1 MVETRRSSSS
11 SKRSST
17 SSSSGASKRCKAEV
31 AAAVEVSK
39 GANEEFRSDLSG
51 ADPATGDI
59 TATPEKECAAPP
71 AQDGTPAQGRV
82 EAPSGA
88 EQLIKF
94 LSSPRKQLEKVQKRS
109 ELPWGKLLS
118 QSPKTPHLPI
128 HDSNFTIGQSRNC
141 NLRLKDPS
149 VSAVLCKL
157 KHNEQDGAS
166 VVSLEMSGDKG
177 VVQVNGKALAPNSSV
192 ILNGGDEVVF
202 SSSGKHS
209 YIFQQLPHVSFTSCS
224 TKETQI
230 ESVKEIPLD
239 IRIADS
245 SAIDGASILAS
256 FPSLSKDLATV
267 RCSRPNGTAGVS
279 SELDVSGEAKS
290 SRMICEKGILNAS
303 DIDVSFECFPYHL
316 SESIKSV
323 LLSCAYVHLECKS
336 LTNYAAEISS
346 LSPRILL
353 SGPTG
358 SEIYQETLAKAL
370 TKQFGVRL
378 LVGPSSR
385 DPESPP
391 KESSKSDKLTSLLA
405 KQRAALADI
414 SQFKR
419 PTATVDADIVG
430 SSSCNLHSLP
440 KQESSTA
447 TSKPYIFK
455 EGDRVRYIGPSNPMG
470 FSHALRGP
478 NFGFLGNVLLAFE
491 ENGSSKIG
499 VRFDKKVV
507 EGNDLGGLC
516 EEDHGFFCS
525 ADFLRLE
532 SGGGED
538 SEKLAINELIEVAS
552 EESNHGPLIIFIK
565 EIEKSLGVTDSSS
578 SWKGKLESLPAG
590 ILIIGSHIQ
599 TDNRKEKSHP
609 GGLLFTKFGSN
620 QTALLDFAFR

>member
-1 MVETRRSSSS
+1 
-11 SKRSST
+11 
-17 SSSSGASKRCKAEV
+17 
-31 AAAVEVSK
+31 
-39 GANEEFRSDLSG
+39 
-51 ADPATGDI
+51 
-59 TATPEKECAAPP
+59 
-71 AQDGTPAQGRV
+71 
-82 EAPSGA
+82 
-88 EQLIKF
+88 
-94 LSSPRKQLEKVQKRS
+94 
-109 ELPWGKLLS
+109 
-118 QSPKTPHLPI
+118 
-128 HDSNFTIGQSRNC
+128 
-141 NLRLKDPS
+141 
-149 VSAVLCKL
+149 
-157 KHNEQDGAS
+157 QDGAS

-267 RCSRPNGTAGVS
+267 RCSRPNGTAGFAGVS
-279 SELDVSGEAKS
+279 SELDVSGGVLKKIEDKRERHIKEID
-290 SRMICEKGILNAS
+290 SRVNLPSNRGQVFKDDLRKGILNAS

-316 SESIKSV
+316 RNIFLKS
-323 LLSCAYVHLECKS
+323 
-336 LTNYAAEISS
+336 T
-346 LSPRILL
+346 ILL
-353 SGPTG
+353 SGPT
-358 SEIYQETLAKAL
+358 
-370 TKQFGVRL
+370 
-378 LVGPSSR
+378 GPSSR

-455 EGDRVRYIGPSNPMG
+455 EGMTYCSVVDKLFNMSCNLIFLAILNYAGLLFDLENSVAFLGDRVRYIGPSNPMG

-599 TDNRKEKSHP
+599 TDNRKEKVV
-609 GGLLFTKFGSN
+609 
-620 QTALLDFAFR
+620 